1 MESKVNYTI
10 VGAFVLGL
18 GALLIAGVLWF
29 ASGGNL
35 QKKYDLY
42 VALVDESV
50 AGLNLGAPVKY
61 RGVDV
66 GKVKEIGLN
75 PANTEQVRLLFAI
88 ERGTPLKQD
97 TEAVLKSQ
105 GLTGIAYVELS
116 GGSPNSPPLQ
126 AKGGGYPEIR
136 TKPSLT
142 ARLENV
148 LTTLMAKLDSTSD
161 SVNKILSDENVAAF
175 RTTLAN
181 LAVLSKTLA
190 ARKDSIDASIINA
203 ARTFDNTARL
213 TGRLGP
219 TVDKLGPTIDRLG
232 PVIDQLGPTVERVG
246 KSADAVRKMG
256 EEAALASASA
266 GRAVDSIGGDV
277 RRFTADALPELQRLL
292 VEMNTLTVSLRRFVE
307 ETERNPR
314 GFLFGRKPVPEGPGE
329 TSPERRDK

>member
-75 PANTEQVRLLFAI
+75 PTNTEQVRLLFAI
-88 ERGTPLKQD
+88 ERGTPVKQD

-126 AKGGGYPEIR
+126 AKGGGHPEIR
-136 TKPSLT
+136 TKPSLS

-148 LTTLMAKLDSTSD
+148 LTTLLAKLDSTSD

-190 ARKDSIDASIINA
+190 ARKDSIDASITNA

-219 TVDKLGPTIDRLG
+219 TVDKLGP
-232 PVIDQLGPTVERVG
+232 VIDQIGPTVERLG

-277 RRFTADALPELQRLL
+277 RRFTADALPELQRML
-292 VEMNTLTVSLRRFVE
+292 VEMNTLTVSLRRLIE

-329 TSPERRDK
+329 PPQERPAQ